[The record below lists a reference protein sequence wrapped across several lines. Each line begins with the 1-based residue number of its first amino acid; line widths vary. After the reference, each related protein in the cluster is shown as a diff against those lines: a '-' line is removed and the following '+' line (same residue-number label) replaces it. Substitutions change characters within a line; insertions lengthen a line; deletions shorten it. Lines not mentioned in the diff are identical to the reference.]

1 MAEAESA
8 AVERIDLPI
17 KAKYQAIRSDLTER
31 HGYANPMAVP
41 RVEKIVLNM
50 GVGDARDD
58 RKVLDR
64 AADDLAKVAL
74 QRPVVTKAKKSVSNF
89 KVRTGMPVGLKVTL
103 RRERMFESNS
113 CSPNSVTTPST
124 PSAAS
129 TWSSSPVPRPTRK
142 RAASSSCSACRSG
155 SRGKRGHQSQNRR
168 VQADAQILRARRAAV
183 QPLRADP
190 RVPAG
195 LRPVPHLHAGDGP
208 QGLPSRRDEIELV
221 DTRDST
227 PQG

>member
-103 RRERMFESNS
+103 RRERMWAFLDKLIN
-113 CSPNSVTTPST
+113 V
-124 PSAAS
+124 A
-129 TWSSSPVPRPTRK
+129 
-142 RAASSSCSACRSG
+142 
-155 SRGKRGHQSQNRR
+155 
-168 VQADAQILRARRAAV
+168 L
-183 QPLRADP
+183 P
-190 RVPAG
+190 RVRDFRGISANAFDGRGNYSLGIREQLVFPELSYDSVDAVRG
-195 LRPVPHLHAGDGP
+195 LDVVIVTSAET
-208 QGLPSRRDEIELV
+208 DEEARSLLELLGMPF
-221 DTRDST
+221 RK
-227 PQG
+227 